1 MSTPSYR
8 ALRVWQRNHDV
19 FLKLWRSE
27 VPGFFAEPLVILLA
41 MGVGLGAYVALS
53 DNIDY
58 IEFIAPGIVAAYA
71 MFSASSECTYGSF
84 VRMKFQRTFD
94 AIITTPLSMEDVVA
108 GEILSGATRSLMT
121 AIAVLIVVSA
131 FGLVHSPWA
140 LLVLPL
146 ALLTGLMF
154 ASIALFFTSVAPSI
168 YSFNYYFT
176 LFITPMFFFSGVFF
190 PLDSFPEFS
199 LDIALDLGDRPDQ
212 SAGERRPRLRRVVEP
227 EHHLRPHRR
236 FLPPGARHD
245 ETPPAEMNCLHN
257 TNRGATRRV
266 APTPHVIASAAKQSL
281 WYVWAS
287 APTMC
292 LDSRFRNNDSSHC
305 ILQFSTAGAALC

>member
-8 ALRVWQRNHDV
+8 ALRVWQRNRDV

-41 MGVGLGAYVALS
+41 MGIGLGTYVALS
-53 DNIDY
+53 DNTDY

-71 MFSASSECTYGSF
+71 MFSASAECTYGSF

-108 GEILSGATRSLMT
+108 GEIFWGATRSLMT
-121 AIAVLIVVSA
+121 TIAVLIVVSA
-131 FGLVHSPWA
+131 FGLIHSPWA

-176 LFITPMFFFSGVFF
+176 LFVTPMFFFSGVFF
-190 PLDSFPEFS
+190 PLDSFPEAVQRLAWISPLTSATNLTRAIVSGDPTSGAWWS
-199 LDIALDLGDRPDQ
+199 LGIIVGLTA
-212 SAGERRPRLRRVVEP
+212 V
-227 EHHLRPHRR
+227 
-236 FLPPGARHD
+236 FLPLALF
-245 ETPPAEMNCLHN
+245 MM
-257 TNRGATRRV
+257 RRRLL
-266 APTPHVIASAAKQSL
+266 K
-281 WYVWAS
+281 
-287 APTMC
+287 
-292 LDSRFRNNDSSHC
+292 
-305 ILQFSTAGAALC
+305 